1 MEVPNQEG
9 NSKVKN
15 EVLAQN
21 FSFKLNENVYLLKS
35 IKKVKKMTNSKYTLD
50 SHEYF
55 RFMDLE
61 LENLTLR
68 LKLHEMG

>member
-1 MEVPNQEG
+1 
-9 NSKVKN
+9 
-15 EVLAQN
+15 
-21 FSFKLNENVYLLKS
+21 
-35 IKKVKKMTNSKYTLD
+35 MTNSKYTLD

-68 LKLHEMG
+68 LKLHEMKKYFAKISKWAKKS